1 MIGFEETE
9 VQVPESIT
17 DRVKLLCVKVLEG
30 KLMREATAIVKY
42 NDQIVFSKYLTYK
55 NKIIY
60 FAIII

>member
-42 NDQIVFSKYLTYK
+42 NDQIVF
-55 NKIIY
+55 
-60 FAIII
+60 